1 MQSSDRSVP
10 DTPVL
15 QMSGIA
21 KRFGGI
27 RALKGVDLEVR
38 AGEVMALLGENGAGK
53 STLMNILAGVLPPD
67 AGRIEVGGEER
78 RFASPSDA
86 QAAGVA
92 MIHQELD
99 LVPGASVTDNLFLGA
114 EKRRLGLLDR
124 RGMERETKELL
135 AEVGIR
141 ISPSRHVGTMRVGE
155 QQMVAIAK
163 ALRLDA
169 RILVMD
175 EPTSALS
182 ETEVTRL
189 FEIIPGLRRRGVA
202 VVFISHRM
210 DEIAQIADRGT
221 VMRDGENAGTFDVVT
236 TRPAEVIRMMIGKPL
251 DQVYP
256 DRAEPEADVRLRLR
270 GLRLDGGV
278 DISRSEPNGID
289 LEVRRGEVLGLAGL
303 LGAGRSELLEAVFGL
318 GGGRLR
324 GDVELDGEP
333 VRIRSPRDAM
343 AHGIGFVPEDRR
355 AAGLNMHATVGANIA
370 ISVLERLATLGWR
383 SRSKERRAVTR
394 AIEALRIKTG
404 SQDTIVRTLSGG
416 NQQKVVFGR
425 NMLRE
430 PRVLLLD
437 EPTRGVDV
445 GAKSEIYRLLA
456 ELSADDVS
464 VVMASSE
471 LPELIGACD
480 RIAVLREGRVVEV
493 VAARAATEESL
504 LAAAGMEHREPARVG
519 AGGAEQSGAGGAERA
534 GPKGAGER
542 ATTNDRDETGETQ

>member
-1 MQSSDRSVP
+1 M
-10 DTPVL
+10 T
-15 QMSGIA
+15 GIA
-21 KRFGGI
+21 KSFGGI
-27 RALKGVDLEVR
+27 HALKGVDLEVR
-38 AGEVMALLGENGAGK
+38 SGEVLALLGENGAGK
-53 STLMNILAGVLPPD
+53 STLMNVLAGVVAPD
-67 AGRIEVGGEER
+67 AGRIVVGETER

-86 QAAGVA
+86 QDAGVA

-135 AEVGIR
+135 DEVGIR

-163 ALRLDA
+163 ALRQDA

-182 ETEVTRL
+182 ETEVARL
-189 FEIIPGLRRRGVA
+189 FEIVPGLRRRGVA
-202 VVFISHRM
+202 VIFISHRM
-210 DEIAQIADRGT
+210 DEIAQIADRGA
-221 VMRDGENAGTFDVVT
+221 VMRDGENVGTFDVAT
-236 TRPAEVIRMMIGKPL
+236 TSPSDVIRLMIGKPL

-256 DRAEPEADVRLRLR
+256 DRVQPEPDVRLRLR
-270 GLRLDGGV
+270 DLRLDGGV
-278 DISRSEPNGID
+278 DISRSEPNGIG

-318 GGGRLR
+318 GGSRLR
-324 GDVELDGEP
+324 GDVELDGEK
-333 VRIRSPRDAM
+333 VTIRSPRDAM

-383 SRSKERRAVTR
+383 SRTKERAAVTR
-394 AIEALRIKTG
+394 AVESLRIKTR

-456 ELSADDVS
+456 ELSADGVA

-480 RIAVLREGRVVEV
+480 RIAVLREGRVVTV
-493 VAARAATEESL
+493 VDADEATEESL
-504 LAAAGMEHREPARVG
+504 LAAAGMEHRRPVA
-519 AGGAEQSGAGGAERA
+519 AA
-534 GPKGAGER
+534 
-542 ATTNDRDETGETQ
+542 ATTSVEETGENR